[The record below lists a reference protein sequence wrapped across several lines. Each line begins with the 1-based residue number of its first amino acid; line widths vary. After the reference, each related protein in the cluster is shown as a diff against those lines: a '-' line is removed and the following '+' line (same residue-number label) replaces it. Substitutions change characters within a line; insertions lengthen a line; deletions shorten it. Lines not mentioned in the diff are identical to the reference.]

1 MIAVSSSNIRAIDHD
16 GSDLIVEYMG
26 GSKYKY
32 KGVPTELFEA
42 FKTAESKGRF
52 MNAEIKG
59 KFDYERILNE

>member
-1 MIAVSSSNIRAIDHD
+1 MIAVSSSNIKAIDHD
-16 GSDLIVEYMG
+16 GTDLVVEYIS
-26 GSKYKY
+26 GSKYRY

-42 FKTAESKGRF
+42 LKTAESKGRF